1 MTGPP
6 AKEGTAPHELPT
18 ELIHEL
24 RTPLT
29 QIIGYSEM
37 LVEQAEAAGDTGY
50 LTDLRKVHA
59 AGYRLLALFEEHFH
73 SVRPPA
79 AGAVA
84 PPGPAPVPEPG
95 AGRNA
100 TR

>member
-1 MTGPP
+1 MSTPAPADGAAVRHQLPP
-6 AKEGTAPHELPT
+6 

-37 LVEQAEAAGDTGY
+37 LVEQAEEAGDTRY
-50 LTDLRKVHA
+50 LADLRKVHA

-79 AGAVA
+79 
-84 PPGPAPVPEPG
+84 PARNHEPG
-95 AGRNA
+95 EGPDA
-100 TR
+100 TG

>member
-1 MTGPP
+1 V
-6 AKEGTAPHELPT
+6 TAPAPANEGAVRHELPP
-18 ELIHEL
+18 ELLHEL

-37 LVEQAEAAGDTGY
+37 LMEQADEAGHEGY
-50 LTDLRKVHA
+50 LPDLRKVNA
-59 AGYRLLALFEEHFH
+59 AGYRLLALFEQSFH

-79 AGAVA
+79 PSAE
-84 PPGPAPVPEPG
+84 GPASLPDPDKG
-95 AGRNA
+95 SDA